1 MSDAMKL
8 AVFLDQRVEETIRER
23 KYMESVAITYQ
34 LTESF
39 ANHIIRIFYTVTVNH
54 RYEKLSPSRKYALF
68 NGEPFYIYTL
78 SKQSENNTRQHPL
91 KLLEFKSIYE
101 SLTTAAALRLEKALG
116 TEFPLTIQHVRADPS
131 VNYAIQFLTDLAE
144 DSRYLYWED
153 NDDAGQWASLHKL
166 ANDSRKIYT
175 QERHLFTITDTSIK
189 DLLGIDRYIIRRMVT
204 EYNVPV
210 MVKGFQTIDSLLIHV
225 PRLLNGLKQELR
237 RENLSFQKEDLKKL
251 ISYLYDQHLVNEKKA
266 IQEQQQSAFIKTL
279 SIDTGDVLLLTN
291 GKLVVINKILF
302 DEYNRLI
309 IEYSQLKKNLDKSER
324 TKAIPPSMISHFL
337 KQAVFRDYIDQTR
350 VRNIDLFRRWMSK
363 KTSQLTLPVFQPDF
377 FG

>member
-39 ANHIIRIFYTVTVNH
+39 ANHTIRIFYTVTVNH

-101 SLTTAAALRLEKALG
+101 SLTTTAALRLEKALG

-144 DSRYLYWED
+144 DCRYLYWED
-153 NDDAGQWASLHKL
+153 NDDADQWASLHKL

-210 MVKGFQTIDSLLIHV
+210 MVKGFQTIETVLIHV
-225 PRLLNGLKQELR
+225 PGLLDALRQELR
-237 RENLSFQKEDLKKL
+237 KTTISVQQQHFKTL
-251 ISYLYDQHLVNEKKA
+251 ISYLYDQHLAKEKKN
-266 IQEQQQSAFIKTL
+266 ILDQQQPAFIKTL

-324 TKAIPPSMISHFL
+324 TKAIPPSMISQVL
-337 KQAVFRDYIDQTR
+337 KQAVFRDYIDQAR

-363 KTSQLTLPVFQPDF
+363 KTSPVSLPVFQPDF

>member
-1 MSDAMKL
+1 
-8 AVFLDQRVEETIRER
+8 
-23 KYMESVAITYQ
+23 
-34 LTESF
+34 
-39 ANHIIRIFYTVTVNH
+39 
-54 RYEKLSPSRKYALF
+54 
-68 NGEPFYIYTL
+68 
-78 SKQSENNTRQHPL
+78 
-91 KLLEFKSIYE
+91 
-101 SLTTAAALRLEKALG
+101 
-116 TEFPLTIQHVRADPS
+116 VRADPS

-225 PRLLNGLKQELR
+225 PRLLNALKQELR